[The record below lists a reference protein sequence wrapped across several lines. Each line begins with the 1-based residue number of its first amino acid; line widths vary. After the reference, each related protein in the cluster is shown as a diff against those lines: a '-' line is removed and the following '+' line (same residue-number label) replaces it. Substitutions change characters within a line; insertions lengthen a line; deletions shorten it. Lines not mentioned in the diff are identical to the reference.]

1 MISLRQVPFSVIF
14 CQKVCLKAEGTSQ
27 IIWVLVSDLGFEE
40 RHLLH
45 SDAHYYLTVNIQA
58 LGNLQRGGSF
68 PRDVILHDASS

>member
-1 MISLRQVPFSVIF
+1 MPLLILLRQVPCSVIF
-14 CQKVCLKAEGTSQ
+14 CRKVWLKASQ